1 MMIPPLSAAVNASFR
16 LRGPGDCIAAAE
28 REGLSLT
35 KAGTAFMIN
44 RPLSEKKAAAWTD
57 LMVDECMKAQNTVK
71 NRILFVEEI
80 W

>member
-1 MMIPPLSAAVNASFR
+1 
-16 LRGPGDCIAAAE
+16 
-28 REGLSLT
+28 LT

-71 NRILFVEEI
+71 SRILFVEEI